1 MSDDVIIKAL
11 FGLFIT
17 IIYVTTVLT
26 QPLTVAYLSTFIGVV
41 TNAII
46 GFFSY
51 NMHKRAVE
59 KIKREKKNKDN
70 FGGEYESA

>member
-1 MSDDVIIKAL
+1 MNASDDVIIKAL

-26 QPLTVAYLSTFIGVV
+26 QPLTVAYLSTFVSAV
-41 TNAII
+41 TNAIV

-51 NMHKRAVE
+51 NMHKRAV
-59 KIKREKKNKDN
+59 KKLK
-70 FGGEYESA
+70 GEDDGQGEVKENY